1 MTRPRFKPT
10 TLGGAHRWIVAS
22 LAIVAL
28 AMAGPAPAKA
38 ASVQFA
44 TFQQTTGTP
53 FEFDGALGTFGGVSQ
68 TKFNFTAASGLSTV
82 DRNATITLSSQ
93 AVGSVMS
100 AGGVLV
106 QAIDGANVISIIENS
121 TNKNLLTMV
130 FNGSISGFSGSS
142 NATLAGD
149 TNIGNVIAYSS
160 DYLEILNGNPAS
172 YLIGLPTVTPA
183 LSVGGT
189 YLSTFV
195 SNASG
200 SFSANINAVP
210 APTSMAM
217 FGTGIVT
224 TLALAKRRKRLAE
237 LKSA

>member
-10 TLGGAHRWIVAS
+10 ILGGAHRWFVAS
-22 LAIVAL
+22 LAIAAL
-28 AMAGPAPAKA
+28 AMAGPAPAEA
-38 ASVQFA
+38 AAVQFA

-53 FEFDGALGTFGGVSQ
+53 FHFDTALGTFAGVGQ
-68 TKFNFTAASGLSTV
+68 AKFNFTLASGLSTV
-82 DRNATITLSSQ
+82 DRDATITLNAQ
-93 AVGSVMS
+93 AVGNVMS
-100 AGGVLV
+100 VGGILV
-106 QAIDGANVISIIENS
+106 QPIDGANVLSIIENS

-130 FNGSISGFSGSS
+130 FNGSITGFAGSS
-142 NATLAGD
+142 NATLSGD
-149 TNIGNVIAYSS
+149 TAIGNIIAYSS

-172 YLIGLPTVTPA
+172 YLIGLPTVTPT
-183 LSVGGT
+183 LSAGSN
-189 YLSTFV
+189 YLSSFN

-217 FGTGIVT
+217 FGTGIVA

-237 LKSA
+237 LKSV